1 MLRAKT
7 LALGEAGDEEKA
19 HGVYFFRCKV
29 SSWSKKSNE
38 KLLQE
43 KTNAVEVV
51 PASGTSQ
58 ACSKFGSCPF
68 LVRARGP
75 VEPWARVG

>member
-7 LALGEAGDEEKA
+7 LALGEAGDAEEA
-19 HGVYFFRCKV
+19 HGVYFFRFTV
-29 SSWSKKSNE
+29 SLWSKKSNE

-58 ACSKFGSCPF
+58 ACSKFQFVYKHVSTIF
-68 LVRARGP
+68 
-75 VEPWARVG
+75 

>member
-1 MLRAKT
+1 MYTFSDLRCH
-7 LALGEAGDEEKA
+7 
-19 HGVYFFRCKV
+19 HGQ
-29 SSWSKKSNE
+29 KSQTK

-58 ACSKFGSCPF
+58 ACSKFQFVYKHVSTIF
-68 LVRARGP
+68 
-75 VEPWARVG
+75 